1 MTELKSV
8 TKIVKAILEEDPQM
22 RNSDSYL
29 YLKVIEHMDVVFGT
43 QVRFLPLDV
52 FLRHM
57 GDLSIPNFETVR
69 RTRQKVQQTFPELRA
84 CEKVGEF
91 RMVNEEKYRAY
102 ATAKGGF

>member
-8 TKIVKAILEEDPQM
+8 TKIVKAILEQDAQT

-52 FLRHM
+52 FLKHM

-69 RTRQKVQQTFPELRA
+69 RTRQKVQSAYPELRA
-84 CEKVGEF
+84 CEKVEEY
-91 RMVNEEKYRAY
+91 RAINEEKYRAY
-102 ATAKGGF
+102 ATAKGGL